1 MGCLGPSAEI
11 SKLDTAEKAGTK
23 FLRAAN
29 VQSIADLRAKPAEDL
44 LKINGEYPF
53 RPLVDGYVLPSDPDT
68 ILSRGQENQVPI
80 LVGSNGDEGTLL
92 GRPPAS
98 AAAFIE
104 QARLQYGERADRFL
118 RLFPANSDAQAIES
132 NYLLWRDQV
141 AVQARTLSELIAH
154 NGKVKAYRYYFS
166 RKPPIP
172 NGMFREQARHEL
184 GAYHSAEIEY
194 VFDNLDTRPYLWTD
208 IDRKL
213 ADTMSSYW
221 VNFAKTGNP
230 NGPGLLN
237 WPAADAEHDVL
248 TEFGDTAEVRHDF
261 DKGALDFLGSFLAKQ
276 EPVSVSVSS
285 RTSKTGD

>member
-1 MGCLGPSAEI
+1 M
-11 SKLDTAEKAGTK
+11 
-23 FLRAAN
+23 
-29 VQSIADLRAKPAEDL
+29 RAKPAEDL

-53 RPLVDGYVLPSDPDT
+53 RPLVDGYVLPSNPYT

-98 AAAFIE
+98 AAAFLE
-104 QARLQYGERADRFL
+104 QARLQYGEGADAFL
-118 RLFPANSDAQAIES
+118 KLFPASSDTQAIDS

-141 AVQARTLSELIAH
+141 AAQARTLSELMTH
-154 NGKVKAYRYYFS
+154 DGKVKAYRYYFS
-166 RKPPIP
+166 RKPQIP

-208 IDRKL
+208 ADRKL
-213 ADTMSSYW
+213 ADMMSSYW

-230 NGPGLLN
+230 NGPRLPS
-237 WPAADAEHDVL
+237 WPATDAEHDVL
-248 TEFGDTAEVRHDF
+248 VEFGDSVEVRHDF
-261 DKGALDFLGSFLAKQ
+261 DKAALDFLGSSLAKQ
-276 EPVSVSVSS
+276 EPVRVTVSS
-285 RTSKTGD
+285 GNSKTGD